1 VRAGS
6 KSMPFRAYTMHTCE
20 FRGFG
25 LRLPF
30 FFYKVSC
37 DFFFYKVS
45 CDFFFYKV
53 SCDFLFYKVTSGI
66 VKAERDG
73 DAVPRVRAG
82 SGSMAAVRVQGLG
95 PRLDFG
101 PEMALNSGQE
111 DSSPQSERK
120 DLPRTRSLSA

>member
-1 VRAGS
+1 MRAGS

-25 LRLPF
+25 LRLP
-30 FFYKVSC
+30 
-37 DFFFYKVS
+37 
-45 CDFFFYKV
+45 FFFYKV